1 MGQMAPGP
9 FCPPDQGQQ
18 FPDDAEEDE
27 EEDVD
32 DDDDPQV
39 PRPDKSEAKNKRH
52 LDLLKKLAKI
62 LPDKFMFCN
71 SSTQRDLDNWE
82 SSPKIKIN
90 PNLKGS
96 WLITPDPLN
105 DLDSCGLWPASTKFP
120 GTRNNQTPKFEQKVP
135 GRLPADFD
143 QKHLK
148 NFITSNKWDEG
159 NKPVRL
165 HPQAF
170 EPAEYKMDPT
180 NPASTL
186 DFILRQGFF
195 DNLISDEVS
204 AMEGCLIES
213 LINNISTKA
222 GNMDSSQLKKAV
234 LEDLDLIKDVHKL
247 GSQTTLRQRNSFLA
261 AFTRNKISSREAVLK
276 DCSGPSLSQES
287 VKGSSLFSPE
297 LFGALP
303 NSFLK
308 KLDDESSRKTYQLKV
323 TPPKASAGAS
333 ASKRPGPSSKR
344 SGSYGSSS
352 SWNQASK
359 YYSPY
364 LPGPS
369 FPDSRQFH
377 GKFSPNPRGRGRGR
391 RQSTK
396 KRGRH

>member
-1 MGQMAPGP
+1 
-9 FCPPDQGQQ
+9 
-18 FPDDAEEDE
+18 
-27 EEDVD
+27 
-32 DDDDPQV
+32 
-39 PRPDKSEAKNKRH
+39 
-52 LDLLKKLAKI
+52 
-62 LPDKFMFCN
+62 MFIN
-71 SSTQRDLDNWE
+71 SNTQRDLDNSE
-82 SSPKIKIN
+82 TSPKIKIN
-90 PNLKGS
+90 PDLTGS
-96 WLITPDPLN
+96 WLVTPDPLN

-120 GTRNNQTPKFEQKVP
+120 GNRNNQTPTFEQKVP
-135 GRLPADFD
+135 GRLPAAFD
-143 QKHLK
+143 QKQLK

-159 NKPVRL
+159 NKPIRL

-170 EPAEYKMDPT
+170 EPAEYKMDST

-195 DNLISDEVS
+195 DNLISDEVF
-204 AMEGCLIES
+204 AMEGCLLKS
-213 LINNISTKA
+213 LINNISTNA
-222 GNMDSSQLKKAV
+222 DNMDSKQLKKAV
-234 LEDLDLIKDVHKL
+234 LEDLDLIRDVHKL

-261 AFTRNKISSREAVLK
+261 AFTRNKISFREAVLK
-276 DCSGPSLSQES
+276 DCSGPSLSRES

-323 TPPKASAGAS
+323 TPSKVSAGAS
-333 ASKRPGPSSKR
+333 ASKRPVPSSRR

-352 SWNQASK
+352 NWNQGSK
-359 YYSPY
+359 FYSPY

-377 GKFSPNPRGRGRGR
+377 GNFSSTPRGRGRGR
-391 RQSTK
+391 RQSTR